1 MGDDANAAPGEDAG
15 PGARVSTEPGARE
28 DTGVVRSDGEAGEL
42 VDDADPEERLK
53 RQRDDLRLL
62 NQVMRHDIRNDLQL
76 VGAYAELLD
85 DHVDGEGEE
94 YLDVIKRNTQ
104 SAVSL
109 TTTVRDLAEVMLREE
124 TEPSRVSLARVL
136 SQQVEEVRSAY
147 SEAVFTAEGSFPG
160 ADVVADEM
168 LSSVFRNLL
177 RNAVQ
182 HNDETPPKVTVS
194 AAVDEAR
201 GVAEVRVADNGPG
214 IPESHRDEVF
224 GKGEKGLDSPGAGI
238 GLYLVRSLVE
248 IYDGDVW
255 IEDNEP
261 KGTVFVVRLPLAA

>member
-1 MGDDANAAPGEDAG
+1 MSDHADAEGVDGATFDAG
-15 PGARVSTEPGARE
+15 GK
-28 DTGVVRSDGEAGEL
+28 
-42 VDDADPEERLK
+42 ADPEERLK
-53 RQRDDLRLL
+53 RQRDDLQLL

-85 DHVDGEGEE
+85 DHVDEEGRE
-94 YLDVIKRNTQ
+94 YLEVIKRNTQ
-104 SAVSL
+104 SAVAL
-109 TTTVRDLAEVMLREE
+109 TTTVRDLAEVMLRDDA
-124 TEPSRVSLARVL
+124 EPNRVSLARVL

-147 SEAVFTAEGSFPG
+147 SEAVFTVEGSFPE
-160 ADVVADEM
+160 AEVVGDEM
-168 LSSVFRNLL
+168 LSSVFRNIL

-194 AAVDEAR
+194 ATAEAAD
-201 GVAEVRVADNGPG
+201 GVAEVRIADNGPG
-214 IPESHRDEVF
+214 IPEDQRDEIF

-248 IYDGDVW
+248 IYGGDVW

-261 KGTVFVVRLPLAA
+261 KGAVFVVQLQLCEG

>member
-1 MGDDANAAPGEDAG
+1 MSDHAG
-15 PGARVSTEPGARE
+15 TEPGDGADAETGE
-28 DTGVVRSDGEAGEL
+28 DVIFSPGDEV
-42 VDDADPEERLK
+42 DPEERLK

-85 DHVDGEGEE
+85 DHVDEEGEA

-109 TTTVRDLAEVMLREE
+109 TTTVRDLAEVMLRDD

-147 SEAVFTAEGSFPG
+147 SEAVFTVEGSFPE
-160 ADVVADEM
+160 AAVVGDEM

-194 AAVDEAR
+194 ASVEAAD
-201 GVAEVRVADNGPG
+201 GAAEVRIADNGPG
-214 IPESHRDEVF
+214 IPEDQRDEVF

-248 IYDGDVW
+248 IYGGDVW

-261 KGTVFVVRLPLAA
+261 KGAVFVVQLPLCEE